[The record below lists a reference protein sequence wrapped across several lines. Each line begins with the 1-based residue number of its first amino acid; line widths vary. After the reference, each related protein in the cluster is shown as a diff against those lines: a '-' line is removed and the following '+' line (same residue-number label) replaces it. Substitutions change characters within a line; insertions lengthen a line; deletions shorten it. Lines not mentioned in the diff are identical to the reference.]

1 VIGEEVVYTD
11 SVAYGDAI
19 AEPELPTK
27 EGYTFSGWR
36 EIPETMPAKDVTVTG
51 SFTVNKYQVT
61 FVIGEEV
68 VYTDSVAYGD
78 AIAEPELPTKEGYTF
93 SGWQNLPETMPAK
106 DIEVMGSYTPNKYL
120 ITFMVDDQ
128 VIKSDSLLYG
138 TPIEEPG
145 VPEKEGHTFIGWS
158 PEVEAYVSASDV
170 TYYAQ
175 YEVNVYSI
183 TYYLNDEVI
192 YQEQV
197 PYGTSITVYTP
208 EQLNDGEVFNGW
220 DTQIP
225 ETMPAHDLHIYGTT
239 TISGLASVVVGDASV
254 DVYALNGKLVA
265 KGVKAPWIRAHLKSG
280 IYIINRQKVLVK

>member
-19 AEPELPTK
+19 PEPELPTK
-27 EGYTFSGWR
+27 EGYTFR
-36 EIPETMPAKDVTVTG
+36 
-51 SFTVNKYQVT
+51 
-61 FVIGEEV
+61 
-68 VYTDSVAYGD
+68 
-78 AIAEPELPTKEGYTF
+78 
-93 SGWQNLPETMPAK
+93 GWQNLPETMPAK
-106 DIEVMGSYTPNKYL
+106 DIEVTGSYTPNKYL

-128 VIKSDSLLYG
+128 VIKSDSLVYG
-138 TPIEEPG
+138 TLIEVPDA
-145 VPEKEGHTFIGWS
+145 PEKEGHTFTGWS
-158 PEVEAYVSASDV
+158 PEVDEYVSASDV

-197 PYGTSITVYTP
+197 PYGTPITVYTP
-208 EQLNDGEVFNGW
+208 ELNDGEVFNGW